1 MVVEMKQIIYRMCVT
16 VCLCMVVVGCDDK
29 YEELGEEL
37 FPFEAESDVGHPLS
51 FSGTAY
57 FSGEGENGYYA
68 VYAHKQFP
76 WQFTGVPSWLTFSE
90 MQGTGFVEGTC
101 SAQRNPSVLTERSAY
116 YYLESMLETFPIK
129 LSLYAYQGTQSTYFS
144 VSPNASYY
152 SYGPD
157 GGELVLYIKTN
168 QGWHIREPNNQ
179 SDFVYFSTV
188 EDSADCVLTV
198 TIPPY
203 DYLDGGSRSNTY
215 YIYDNAVSTRLYEFQ
230 ITQTPPESATGVI
243 EKSMT
248 FKKEGETQTLSLG
261 TASKYSIGCD
271 LAWVSVTPS
280 SGTGEVELTISVLPN
295 TTTDKRS
302 GYAYVYVDGYVKAQ
316 IFIEQETYLF
326 DLDRTSWTVNAAGG
340 TQSWDLLS
348 SDGSWKATPKVD
360 WITVSPATGNAGNKQ
375 NVTFTFAANKSLDS
389 RTGTV
394 LFERTDGIVFQ
405 RTFSV
410 TQFGRYFSSGDWK
423 AGVTLGPD
431 AQTASHE
438 FNGDLAWTASTADSW
453 ITLIKST
460 GSPETGHTF
469 SFSVTANTTQESRV
483 GEITITYE
491 GGVDKIAVIQESAYI
506 NTSATTIELPS
517 MGGSHVVSISSNGE
531 WTASVDV
538 NWMGI
543 SYTVDGTEIT
553 LNASDNPTPDERV
566 ATITITS
573 TATNTQKKLSIV
585 QKGRYLEVPVKVVN
599 FFLKGGEQRFDIQ
612 SDGKLVATSSD
623 SWLTT
628 SIESGNMLVLKA
640 SENSS
645 SQARSATVTIY
656 VSGLTSGE
664 LKQTITVNQL
674 NTNVIEREE
683 FGDDESI
690 DLGTGGQP
698 EIGKGEFGN
707 DKNLNM
713 NQTSGIIVN
722 KTEFGTDKDLN

>member
-16 VCLCMVVVGCDDK
+16 VCLCMVIVGCDDN
-29 YEELGEEL
+29 YEEIGEEL
-37 FPFEAESDVGHPLS
+37 FPFETESGLGSPLS
-51 FSGTAY
+51 FSGTSY
-57 FSGEGENGYYA
+57 FSGEGEKGDYS
-68 VYAHKQFP
+68 VYAHEQLP
-76 WQFTGVPSWLTFSE
+76 WQFSGVPSWLTYSE
-90 MQGTGFVEGTC
+90 MKGTGFVEGTY
-101 SAQRNPSVLTERSAY
+101 SAQRNPSVVAERSAY

-129 LSLYAYQGTQSTYFS
+129 LSLYAFQGTQSTYFS
-144 VSPNASYY
+144 VSPNDSYY
-152 SYGPD
+152 TYGPD

-215 YIYDNAVSTRLYEFQ
+215 YIYDNTATNKLYEFK
-230 ITQTPPESATGVI
+230 ITQTPPESATGVSVHNLTF
-243 EKSMT
+243 EK
-248 FKKEGETQTLSLG
+248 EAGTQLLTLG
-261 TASKYSIGCD
+261 TASSYTVECD
-271 LAWVSVTPS
+271 LAWATVTPTKG
-280 SGTGEVELTISVLPN
+280 SGIVSLEISVLPN
-295 TTTDKRS
+295 ATTSLRS
-302 GYAYVYVDGYVKAQ
+302 GYVYVYVSGTLKAKIRIRQ
-316 IFIEQETYLF
+316 NGNRFSLEEKSSFIE
-326 DLDRTSWTVNAAGG
+326 SAGG
-340 TQSWDLLS
+340 TNTIYLNT
-348 SDGSWKATPKVD
+348 DGTWKATSSVD
-360 WITVSPATGNAGNKQ
+360 WITVSPTTGGAGEKQ
-375 NVTFTFAANKSLDS
+375 QIAYIVSANNSLDN
-389 RTGTV
+389 RKGTIII
-394 LFERTDGIVFQ
+394 ERTDDVSSKLS
-405 RTFSV
+405 FSV
-410 TQFGRYFSSGDWK
+410 TQYGRYFSPGDWK

-431 AQTASHE
+431 AQAAYCD
-438 FNGDLAWTASTADSW
+438 FNGDLAWTASTTDSW
-453 ITLIKST
+453 ITLLKTS
-460 GSPETGHTF
+460 GSSETGN
-469 SFSVTANTTQESRV
+469 SFGFMVTANTTQESRV

-491 GGVDKIAVIQESAYI
+491 GGETKIPVIQESVYL

-517 MGGSHVVSISSNGE
+517 TGGSHLVSIASNGG

-543 SYTVDGTEIT
+543 SYTADGTEIT

-573 TATNTQKKLSIV
+573 SATNTQKKLSIV

-599 FFLKGGEQRFDIQ
+599 FFMKGGEQRFDIK

-623 SWLTT
+623 SWLTA
-628 SIESGNMLVLKA
+628 SIEAGNMLVLKA
-640 SENSS
+640 NENTS

-698 EIGKGEFGN
+698 EIDKGEFGN
-707 DKNLNM
+707 DKDLNLN
-713 NQTSGIIVN
+713 QTGGITVN